1 MLVCKRCRVRNP
13 WLVCIQYGR
22 NELGLSTKSRE
33 NTNVHIARETW
44 FAPVLHRYTSDEAEL
59 PAQALAKALESV
71 SLGDQVDHFRG
82 SLLSSLWNST
92 RPEVWRCGVFR
103 IAALNARSNALIDS
117 GVFALRM
124 SSRRSC
130 SSRAPT
136 TCQFLTQSRSL
147 SVAEEFMLAL
157 V

>member
-1 MLVCKRCRVRNP
+1 MLD
-13 WLVCIQYGR
+13 
-22 NELGLSTKSRE
+22 
-33 NTNVHIARETW
+33 
-44 FAPVLHRYTSDEAEL
+44 RYSSDEAEL
-59 PAQALAKALESV
+59 PVQALTKALELV

-82 SLLSSLWNST
+82 NLRTSLWNST
-92 RPEVWRCGVFR
+92 KPEVWRCGVFR
-103 IAALNARSNALIDS
+103 IAALNARSNCLIDS
-117 GVFALRM
+117 WVFALRM
-124 SSRRSC
+124 SARRSC